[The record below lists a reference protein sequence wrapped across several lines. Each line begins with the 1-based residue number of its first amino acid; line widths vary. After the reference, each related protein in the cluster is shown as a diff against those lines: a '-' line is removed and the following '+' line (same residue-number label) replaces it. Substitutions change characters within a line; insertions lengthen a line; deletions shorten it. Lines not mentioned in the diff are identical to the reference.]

1 MPDEYSD
8 SGEFLDVLSRD
19 AWEFLREPVTA
30 ALLGAD
36 PAAGPLVDLG
46 AGSGRGAVLL
56 AALAPEVTV
65 RAVEPSPVQR
75 AVLLARVVD
84 DPLLSGRVTV
94 VPADAQT
101 AQLPER
107 LGGVLAM
114 NMIGHLAP
122 PERRDLWRRIADRL
136 APGAPLVLNVQPPS
150 RAEAVPE
157 ADFTSVQIG
166 RHRYVGGGRAEPD
179 GPDSVTWHMRYR
191 VCDDHGDV
199 EREVT
204 AAYRWY
210 VVSPET
216 IEAELAAVGL
226 AAQHG
231 PYGIIR
237 AARAGTA

>member
-1 MPDEYSD
+1 MPDEYTD

-36 PAAGPLVDLG
+36 PAAGPWVDLG
-46 AGSGRGAVLL
+46 AGSGRGTYLL
-56 AALAPEVTV
+56 AGLAPEATV
-65 RAVEPSPVQR
+65 VAVEPSAVRR
-75 AVLLARVVD
+75 AVLLARVAD
-84 DPLLSGRVTV
+84 DRSLSTRVSV
-94 VPADAQT
+94 VAADAQT
-101 AQLPER
+101 VELPDR

-122 PERRDLWRRIADRL
+122 SERRDLWRRVAHRL
-136 APGAPLVLNVQPPS
+136 APGAPMVLNVQPPA

-157 ADFTSVQIG
+157 TDFASVRIG

-179 GPDSVTWHMRYR
+179 GPDSVIWHMRYR
-191 VCDDHGDV
+191 VCGERGDV
-199 EREVT
+199 EREIA
-204 AAYRWY
+204 AAYRWH
-210 VVSPET
+210 VASPET

-226 AAQHG
+226 AARRG

-237 AARAGTA
+237 AARAEAA